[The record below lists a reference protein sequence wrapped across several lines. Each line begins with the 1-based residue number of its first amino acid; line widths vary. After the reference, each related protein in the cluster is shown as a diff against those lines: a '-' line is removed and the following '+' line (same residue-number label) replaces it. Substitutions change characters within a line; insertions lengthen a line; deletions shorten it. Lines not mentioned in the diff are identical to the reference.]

1 MEEEQ
6 NLSLPF
12 LDVLVIRHD
21 KTLRTQVYRKPT
33 HTDRYLHFDSHHPQH
48 QKLAVTKTL
57 HDRASTH
64 NTIPADARHEA
75 THVLSVLQL
84 NGFPLRHSYPIPKV
98 KQRNTTRHLMHFTS
112 IPYVQGTSERIGRIL
127 NEAGVK
133 VAMKPVKT
141 IGNILTSPKDPIA
154 EHEKSRL
161 IYKIPCADCEF
172 VYVGQTKRDLKSR
185 VAEHKRAVKNA
196 EPEKSALC
204 EHLMLF
210 DHRINWEESTVLKYV
225 NSYRRRLIAESW
237 FINAHTNVI
246 NRSDGETLPSVYRS
260 LAKSAQ

>member
-1 MEEEQ
+1 MTEFHQHINSVCHHIQFTMEEKQ
-6 NLSLPF
+6 DLSLPF
-12 LDVLVIRHD
+12 LDVLVTRHD

-33 HTDRYLHFDSHHPQH
+33 HTDTYLHFDSHHPQH

-57 HDRASTH
+57 HDRVNRH
-64 NTIPADARHEA
+64 NTIPADARHET

-98 KQRNTTRHLMHFTS
+98 KQRNTAQHLKHFTS

-141 IGNILTSPKDPIA
+141 IGNNLTSPKDPIA

-161 IYKIPCADCEF
+161 VYKIP
-172 VYVGQTKRDLKSR
+172 
-185 VAEHKRAVKNA
+185 
-196 EPEKSALC
+196 
-204 EHLMLF
+204 
-210 DHRINWEESTVLKYV
+210 
-225 NSYRRRLIAESW
+225 
-237 FINAHTNVI
+237 
-246 NRSDGETLPSVYRS
+246 
-260 LAKSAQ
+260 